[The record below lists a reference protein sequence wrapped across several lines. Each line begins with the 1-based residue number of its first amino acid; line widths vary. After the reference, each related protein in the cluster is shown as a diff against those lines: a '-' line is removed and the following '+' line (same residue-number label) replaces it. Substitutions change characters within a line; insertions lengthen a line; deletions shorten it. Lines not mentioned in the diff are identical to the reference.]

1 MADKIIY
8 QSKNYIV
15 YESGKAFDI
24 NAGGFIKVIYTNG
37 HIYEEPNTYN
47 FKRVLIDRP
56 NYVKLEEQGKGK
68 ALILSDAENVQLW
81 EASKEWKENASITV
95 YRTKDGVKSAY
106 LVDLVADTT
115 GYQVFVDCI
124 DNTLGKELE

>member
-1 MADKIIY
+1 MSVIY
-8 QSKNYIV
+8 QSKNYLV
-15 YESGKAFDI
+15 YNDGRVFDI
-24 NAGGFIKVIYTNG
+24 NGGGFIKAIYKDG

-81 EASKEWKENASITV
+81 EMSMEWKQNAKIIV

-106 LVDLVADTT
+106 QVELIADET
-115 GYQVFVDCI
+115 GYQVFVDC
-124 DNTLGKELE
+124 LESAKGKELE